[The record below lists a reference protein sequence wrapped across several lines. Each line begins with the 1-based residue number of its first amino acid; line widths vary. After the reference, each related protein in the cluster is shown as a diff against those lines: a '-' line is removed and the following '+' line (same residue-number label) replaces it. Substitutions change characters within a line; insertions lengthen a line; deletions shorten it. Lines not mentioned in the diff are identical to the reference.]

1 MLYFIT
7 GGQRSGKSSFAQK
20 LALEKSSNPVYLAT
34 ARIWDDDFRKRV
46 ERHQNDR
53 GEEWTNLEEPVTISE
68 CDVTGRVVVLDC
80 VTLWLT
86 NLFFDHQDKAVDEVL
101 AMAKTEFDK
110 LLMKDATLIVI
121 SNEIGLGGHAG
132 NAVARRFSD
141 LQGWMNQYIASR
153 ADEATLMVAGLPLQ
167 LKGQRAKSIGD
178 RV

>member
-153 ADEATLMVAGLPLQ
+153 ADEA
-167 LKGQRAKSIGD
+167 
-178 RV
+178 